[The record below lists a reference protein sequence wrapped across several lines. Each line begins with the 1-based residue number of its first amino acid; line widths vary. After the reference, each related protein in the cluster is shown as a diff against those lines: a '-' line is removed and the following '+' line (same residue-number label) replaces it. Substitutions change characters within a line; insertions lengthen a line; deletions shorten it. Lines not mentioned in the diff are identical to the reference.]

1 MICHDTPSK
10 TLQHVKIPL
19 RLGNHHLAAESLG
32 EIFHDDT
39 IGSGKEG
46 EDHGVELAFVATQV
60 VVTLFEVVSLSP
72 SSYLAGSCSNPE
84 Q

>member
-1 MICHDTPSK
+1 MPSK

-19 RLGNHHLAAESLG
+19 CVGNHHLTAESLG
-32 EIFHDDT
+32 KIFHDDT

-60 VVTLFEVVSLSP
+60 VVPLFEVFSLSP
-72 SSYLAGSCSNPE
+72 SSYFAGSRSNPE